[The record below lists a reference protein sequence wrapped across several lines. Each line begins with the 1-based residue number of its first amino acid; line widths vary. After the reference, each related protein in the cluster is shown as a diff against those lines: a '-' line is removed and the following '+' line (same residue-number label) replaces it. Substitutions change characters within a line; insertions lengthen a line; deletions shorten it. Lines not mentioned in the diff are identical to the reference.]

1 MQPES
6 WGSSSW
12 GWKREEMLF
21 CSDLNLIFAFLKGC
35 GKASDAKCVRV
46 WAESMAQAQCFVFN
60 SWIQMSYK
68 ALI

>member
-1 MQPES
+1 
-6 WGSSSW
+6 
-12 GWKREEMLF
+12 MLF

-46 WAESMAQAQCFVFN
+46 WAESMARAQCFVFN
-60 SWIQMSYK
+60 SWIRMSYK